1 MRGAFESKY
10 GTPADPNK
18 NVLIGMKS
26 GKAVYGDALDA
37 TDTKGSNVINNTPS
51 QNQAIMDQ
59 MFGQMAKSGGMYNPS
74 ASAVAK
80 MDQMYPPTAADSK
93 VTTRADNKQMVG
105 ANSPEAKAIREPS
118 GSPEADAQFLKTL
131 NKLNSRPDKTSVSA
145 ESAVTTTPQPNL
157 QQIAEESRA
166 RAASP
171 FTTGPLTWPVGQ
183 APPTSVQDFGG
194 LALSTSQA
202 GSNKPSIFEG
212 RDVTNM
218 PFSERQLWDKNT
230 PPNITGVDSNGLL
243 ISNEIAYDGRD
254 KTKDNAWIEDYY
266 KKNPPNLTGFQPANN
281 NGVVLKGLLTSSN
294 K

>member
-74 ASAVAK
+74 PSAIAK

-93 VTTRADNKQMVG
+93 VTTRADNKQMIG
-105 ANSPEAKAIREPS
+105 ANSPEAKAMRES
-118 GSPEADAQFLKTL
+118 SAGDARFLQTL
-131 NKLNSRPDKTSVSA
+131 SRLNARPNRTSA
-145 ESAVTTTPQPNL
+145 TEPTQTPPPDL
-157 QQIAEESRA
+157 QKIAEESRA

-171 FTTGPLTWPVGQ
+171 FTTGPLTWPIGQ
-183 APPTSVQDFGG
+183 APPPSVQDFGS
-194 LALSTSQA
+194 LALSKPQA

-218 PFSERQLWDKNT
+218 PFSERQLWDKNV

-243 ISNEIAYDGRD
+243 ISNEIAYGGRD

-266 KKNPPNLTGFQPANN
+266 KKNPPNLTGFQPAND
-281 NGVVLKGLLTSSN
+281 NGVVLKGLLNSSN